1 MNENPVT
8 HVAQLPARPAG
19 FAPWPEWAAPAVVS
33 AFAASGVEK
42 PWQHQ
47 VTAASHAHG
56 GMHVV
61 VSTGTA
67 SGKSLAYQLPVLS
80 ELATGSSATA
90 LYLSPTKAL
99 GADQLR
105 SVSSLD
111 LPGVRAASFDGDTPM
126 TERDWVRAHANWVFT
141 NPDML
146 HRGILSAH
154 SRWTQFFKHL
164 AYVVVDEC
172 HSYRGVFGSHVA
184 LLLRRLR
191 RVAAHYGASPVFV
204 LASATT
210 ASPAEF
216 ASRLTG
222 VACEAVT
229 EDASPRGAR
238 TVALWEP
245 PLLDELTGENGAPV
259 RRSAGVEASRILT
272 DLVVEGAR
280 SLAFVRSRRGAELTA
295 LGARRLLSEVD
306 PALAETVAAYRS
318 GFLPEERRALESALL
333 SGRLLGVATTNA
345 LELGVDIAGLDA
357 VVLAGYPGTLAS
369 FWQQAGRAGRS
380 GDEALVVF
388 IARDDPL
395 DTYLVHHPAALLDR
409 PVETAVLDPTNPY
422 VLGPQLACAVAELPL
437 TEPELAMFGGAAAR
451 DVLADLAAE
460 KLLRRRSSGWYW
472 TSRDRPHAEVG
483 IRGSGGDQ
491 VAVVEADSGRMLGT
505 VDPGSACYAVHP
517 GAVYLHQGSSYVVD
531 ELDLETGLALVHAE
545 DPDWHTSPREV
556 VDISVLATEQR
567 CRHGGVTVCLGEV
580 AVTSQVV
587 GYLRRRPSGE
597 VLDHTPLDLPEQSL
611 HTRAVWYT
619 LSDDLLGP
627 PHRTVTGDARVGT
640 ESAAPLGPSGT
651 SSSGDAAAW
660 SGADPADCSA
670 GTDSPGTASADRPTG
685 DDSAGSD
692 ADADLADVAAGDR
705 SAGPAPADRTSAGSD
720 SGAADPDNTDS
731 ASADWAGG
739 DPADRS
745 CAEPGTDRGSA
756 ASGSPN
762 SANSDSADRSSTDSG
777 SDSGVAEPDSTDLAR
792 GNPANPESAEPGT
805 DSSAAASGNAD
816 SASRDSA
823 DRSRTNT
830 GSDNGAA
837 EPDNT
842 SSASADAPGSDS
854 ANPAGAEPDTDSSTT
869 ASGSANSTSSESAGC
884 DSADAESAS
893 SGAADADRAGTA
905 GSGSGG
911 SSSGGSAGRCAGA
924 TGDQVAGVA
933 ESGGHSVAGAG
944 GAGNDVGGAGRGGS
958 GGAAKRDAA
967 SGTPVEPSGQAVERD
982 LLDVEAPG
990 PEERGPGVPP
1000 VGKVAPVGTGGVDRA
1015 PGGAGLVPARVPG
1028 ALHAAEH
1035 AAIGLLPLFATC
1047 DRWDI
1052 GGVST
1057 AWHEDTGEATVF
1069 VHDGHP
1075 GGAGFADRGYAAIV
1089 PWLAATRE
1097 AIVSCECPTG
1107 CPSCVQSPKCGNG
1120 NDPLDKAGAVAVLDA
1135 VLGALRQHGEQCGH
1149 GGS

>member
-1 MNENPVT
+1 MAGERGRRLLDRVTAGIPATQNPVT
-8 HVAQLPARPAG
+8 HVERLPARAAG
-19 FAPWPEWAAPAVVS
+19 HAPWPEWAPSAVV
-33 AFAASGVEK
+33 AALRAAGVEK

-47 VTAASHAHG
+47 VSAASLAQAG
-56 GMHVV
+56 THVV

-67 SGKSLAYQLPVLS
+67 SGKSLAYQLPVLTALTCDAKAS
-80 ELATGSSATA
+80 A

-111 LPGVRAASFDGDTPM
+111 VPGVRAAAFDGDTPM
-126 TERDWVRAHANWVFT
+126 TERDWVRAHANWVFS

-154 SRWTQFFKHL
+154 ARWAQFFRRL
-164 AYVVVDEC
+164 RYVVVDEC

-191 RVAAHYGASPVFV
+191 RVAEHYGASPVFV

-210 ASPAEF
+210 AEPASF

-222 VACEAVT
+222 VPCSAVT

-259 RRSAGVEASRILT
+259 RRPAGAETARILAE
-272 DLVVEGAR
+272 LVIEGAR

-306 PALAETVAAYRS
+306 PRLADTVAAYRS
-318 GFLPEERRALESALL
+318 GYLPEERRALEQALL
-333 SGRLLGVATTNA
+333 SGRLLAVATTNA

-369 FWQQAGRAGRS
+369 FWQQSGRAGRS

-388 IARDDPL
+388 VARDDPL
-395 DTYLVHHPAALLDR
+395 DTYLVYHPAALLER
-409 PVETAVLDPTNPY
+409 PVETAVLDPANPY

-437 TEPELAMFGGAAAR
+437 TEPELDGFGGEAAR
-451 DVLADLAAE
+451 AVLSDLAEE

-491 VAVVEADSGRMLGT
+491 IAVVEADSGRMLGT

-531 ELDLETGLALVHAE
+531 ELELETGLALVHAE
-545 DPDWHTSPREV
+545 DPDWTTSPREI
-556 VDISVLATEQR
+556 VDISVLSTESH
-567 CRHGGVTVCLGEV
+567 CRHGEVTVCLGEV

-597 VLDHTPLDLPEQSL
+597 VLDHTPLDLPKQSL

-619 LSDDLLGP
+619 VSAELLESP
-627 PHRTVTGDARVGT
+627 VGALG
-640 ESAAPLGPSGT
+640 SAATAGET
-651 SSSGDAAAW
+651 AAAGE
-660 SGADPADCSA
+660 S
-670 GTDSPGTASADRPTG
+670 
-685 DDSAGSD
+685 DSA
-692 ADADLADVAAGDR
+692 AAETTAADVPAATSEFPSAAEG
-705 SAGPAPADRTSAGSD
+705 SEVTAGPALGR
-720 SGAADPDNTDS
+720 
-731 ASADWAGG
+731 
-739 DPADRS
+739 
-745 CAEPGTDRGSA
+745 
-756 ASGSPN
+756 
-762 SANSDSADRSSTDSG
+762 
-777 SDSGVAEPDSTDLAR
+777 
-792 GNPANPESAEPGT
+792 
-805 DSSAAASGNAD
+805 
-816 SASRDSA
+816 ASR
-823 DRSRTNT
+823 
-830 GSDNGAA
+830 
-837 EPDNT
+837 
-842 SSASADAPGSDS
+842 
-854 ANPAGAEPDTDSSTT
+854 
-869 ASGSANSTSSESAGC
+869 
-884 DSADAESAS
+884 
-893 SGAADADRAGTA
+893 
-905 GSGSGG
+905 
-911 SSSGGSAGRCAGA
+911 
-924 TGDQVAGVA
+924 
-933 ESGGHSVAGAG
+933 
-944 GAGNDVGGAGRGGS
+944 
-958 GGAAKRDAA
+958 K
-967 SGTPVEPSGQAVERD
+967 
-982 LLDVEAPG
+982 
-990 PEERGPGVPP
+990 
-1000 VGKVAPVGTGGVDRA
+1000 PVGTGGTSSVVGVTGEVSGSPAHGRGSGA
-1015 PGGAGLVPARVPG
+1015 GAEGGVVAGSEVASVGTGGACRTPGGAGLIPARVPG

-1120 NDPLDKAGAVAVLDA
+1120 NDPLDKAGAVTVLDA
-1135 VLGALRQHGEQCGH
+1135 VLGALRRHGEQCGH

>member
-1 MNENPVT
+1 MVGERGRRLLDRVTAGIPAHENPVT
-8 HVAQLPARPAG
+8 HVSRLPERAARHE
-19 FAPWPEWAAPAVVS
+19 PWPEWAEPSAVA
-33 AFAASGVEK
+33 AFRASGVEK
-42 PWQHQ
+42 PWRHQ
-47 VTAASHAHG
+47 VEAASLAHAG
-56 GMHVV
+56 THVV

-80 ELATGSSATA
+80 ALAADPRATA

-105 SVSSLD
+105 AVSSLD
-111 LPGVRAASFDGDTPM
+111 VPGVRAAAFDGDTPM
-126 TERDWVRAHANWVFT
+126 TERDWVRAHANWVFS

-154 SRWTQFFKHL
+154 SRWTQFFRRL
-164 AYVVVDEC
+164 RYVVVDEC

-191 RVAAHYGASPVFV
+191 RVAEHYGASPVFV

-210 ASPAEF
+210 ASPASF
-216 ASRLTG
+216 ATRLTG
-222 VACEAVT
+222 VECSAVT
-229 EDASPRGAR
+229 DDASPRGAR

-259 RRSAGVEASRILT
+259 RRPAGVETARILT
-272 DLVVEGAR
+272 ELVVEGAR

-306 PALAETVAAYRS
+306 PRLADTVAAYRS
-318 GFLPEERRALESALL
+318 GYLPEERRALEQALL

-369 FWQQAGRAGRS
+369 FWQQSGRAGRS

-388 IARDDPL
+388 VARDDPL
-395 DTYLVHHPAALLDR
+395 DTYLVHHPAALLER

-437 TEPELAMFGGAAAR
+437 TEPELETFGGEAAR
-451 DVLADLAAE
+451 AVLADLAEE

-472 TSRDRPHAEVG
+472 TSRDRPHGEVG

-491 VAVVEADSGRMLGT
+491 IAVVEADSGRMLGT
-505 VDPGSACYAVHP
+505 VDPGSACYSVHP

-545 DPDWHTSPREV
+545 DPDWTTSPREI
-556 VDISVLATEQR
+556 VDISVLSTEEQ

-619 LSDDLLGP
+619 VSGELLESPAGRGVGETAAGSTNRAAVDGP
-627 PHRTVTGDARVGT
+627 GLPGSTSPAEKEDGTAAGSAASREVGGAAELEGASPAAGKSGRAGAVSASGGPVGEPAGT
-640 ESAAPLGPSGT
+640 ESA
-651 SSSGDAAAW
+651 
-660 SGADPADCSA
+660 
-670 GTDSPGTASADRPTG
+670 SPT
-685 DDSAGSD
+685 
-692 ADADLADVAAGDR
+692 
-705 SAGPAPADRTSAGSD
+705 
-720 SGAADPDNTDS
+720 
-731 ASADWAGG
+731 AGG
-739 DPADRS
+739 TG
-745 CAEPGTDRGSA
+745 GTTVGSA
-756 ASGSPN
+756 ASHPAGEPAETGSASPV
-762 SANSDSADRSSTDSG
+762 SG
-777 SDSGVAEPDSTDLAR
+777 
-792 GNPANPESAEPGT
+792 
-805 DSSAAASGNAD
+805 AAA
-816 SASRDSA
+816 
-823 DRSRTNT
+823 
-830 GSDNGAA
+830 GAA
-837 EPDNT
+837 T
-842 SSASADAPGSDS
+842 SHATGE
-854 ANPAGAEPDTDSSTT
+854 PAGT
-869 ASGSANSTSSESAGC
+869 
-884 DSADAESAS
+884 ESAS
-893 SGAADADRAGTA
+893 PTAGGIGGTAAGAAARRAA
-905 GSGSGG
+905 G
-911 SSSGGSAGRCAGA
+911 
-924 TGDQVAGVA
+924 
-933 ESGGHSVAGAG
+933 
-944 GAGNDVGGAGRGGS
+944 
-958 GGAAKRDAA
+958 K
-967 SGTPVEPSGQAVERD
+967 
-982 LLDVEAPG
+982 
-990 PEERGPGVPP
+990 
-1000 VGKVAPVGTGGVDRA
+1000 PVGTGGASSVVGVTGEVSGDPAAGRGPAAGVEIGVAVGPVGTGGAGRA
-1015 PGGAGLVPARVPG
+1015 PGGAGLLPARVPG

-1120 NDPLDKAGAVAVLDA
+1120 NDPLDKAGAVAVLGA

-1149 GGS
+1149 GGA